1 MWSAAGM
8 PSVNDHYYGL
18 SRLLYRTLAA
28 QATRSPLSDLDR
40 QRLVEAC
47 EYVVHRLADEPSK
60 NPRSGRLAAR
70 WLYREVEDVFALA
83 DRPTLFTS
91 IRGTIAFAVEL
102 IETTRRD
109 HVQRCLAQN
118 RFGAPCQR
126 EARPGSEFCPSHRH
140 LELGIAEPDAV
151 ALTSSA

>member
-1 MWSAAGM
+1 M
-8 PSVNDHYYGL
+8 PSVDDQYYGL

-40 QRLVEAC
+40 QRLVDAC
-47 EYVVHRLADEPSK
+47 EYVIHRLADEPSK
-60 NPRSGRLAAR
+60 NPRCGRLASR
-70 WLYREVEDVFALA
+70 WLYREVQDAFALA
-83 DRPTLFTS
+83 DRPTLFTT
-91 IRGTIAFAVEL
+91 IRGTIGFAVEL

-109 HVQRCLAQN
+109 QVRRCLAQN
-118 RFGAPCQR
+118 RFGTACRR

-140 LELGIAEPDAV
+140 LEFEIAEPDAV